1 MVRFSPV
8 RQWPQRQ
15 LKGVGFMDSRQAALA
30 FMDAGQGILDRIR
43 ATQMDNIEAAAQVFA
58 DSIGQGGLVHL
69 FGTGHS
75 RIPVEEIFPRHGSFP
90 GFHPIIDLSMTFH
103 TQVVGSNGQRQAMF
117 IEKMEG
123 LGEEI
128 LRNFVFRTYDSFMI
142 FSNSGV
148 NNVVMDVA
156 IGAKE
161 RGMKVIG
168 VVSVEHCL
176 ATSPRHKSGKRLPD
190 VCDITIDNCTPAGDA
205 LVQID
210 GLEYPVGPGSTLG
223 YAAIVNAMKCSLAQK
238 LTDMGKPPLV
248 LTSGVLIGGE
258 KSAELFEKTYDDYRD
273 RVKQVYGG

>member
-1 MVRFSPV
+1 
-8 RQWPQRQ
+8 
-15 LKGVGFMDSRQAALA
+15 MDSQQAALA
-30 FMDAGQGILDRIR
+30 FMDAAQRILDAIR
-43 ATQMDNIEAAAQVFA
+43 TTQMDKIEQSAQICA
-58 DSIGQGGLVHL
+58 NSIGQDGLVHL

-75 RIPVEEIFPRHGSFP
+75 RIPVEEMFPRHGSFP

-103 TQVVGSNGQRQAMF
+103 TQVVGSNGQRQAML

-123 LGEEI
+123 LGEAI

-148 NNVVMDVA
+148 NNVIMDVA

-168 VVSVEHCL
+168 IVSVEHCL
-176 ATSPRHKSGKRLPD
+176 ATAPRHKSGLRLPD
-190 VCDITIDNCTPAGDA
+190 VCDITIDNCTPSGDA
-205 LVQID
+205 LVEIE
-210 GLEYPVGPGSTLG
+210 GLEYPVGPGSTIG
-223 YAAIVNAMKCSLAQK
+223 YTAIVNALKCAVAQK
-238 LTDMGKPPLV
+238 LTAMGKPPLV

-258 KSAELFEKTYDDYRD
+258 KSAELFERTYDDFRD

>member
-1 MVRFSPV
+1 
-8 RQWPQRQ
+8 
-15 LKGVGFMDSRQAALA
+15 MDSRQAALA
-30 FMDAGQGILDRIR
+30 FMDAGQQIMDRIR
-43 ATQMDNIEAAAQVFA
+43 ATQMDNIEAAAQACA

-75 RIPVEEIFPRHGSFP
+75 RIPVEEMFPRHGSFP

-103 TQVVGSNGQRQAMF
+103 TQVVGSNGQRQAMY

-123 LGEEI
+123 LGEQI
-128 LRNFVFRTYDSFMI
+128 LRNFVFRTYDSFLI

-148 NNVVMDVA
+148 NNVIMDVA

-176 ATSPRHKSGKRLPD
+176 ATPPRHKSGKRLPD
-190 VCDITIDNCTPAGDA
+190 VCDITLDNCTPAGDA

-210 GLEYPVGPGSTLG
+210 GLDYPVGPGSTIG
-223 YAAIVNAMKCSLAQK
+223 YAAIVNALKCAVAQK
-238 LTDMGKPPLV
+238 LVDMGQPPLV

-258 KSAELFEKTYDDYRD
+258 KSAELFERTYDDYRD
-273 RVKQVYGG
+273 RVKKVYGG

>member
-1 MVRFSPV
+1 
-8 RQWPQRQ
+8 
-15 LKGVGFMDSRQAALA
+15 MDSQQAALA
-30 FMDAGQGILDRIR
+30 FMDAAQRILDAIR
-43 ATQMDNIEAAAQVFA
+43 TTQMDKIEQAAQICA

-75 RIPVEEIFPRHGSFP
+75 RIPVEEMFPRHGSFP
-90 GFHPIIDLSMTFH
+90 GFQPIIDLSMTFQ
-103 TQVVGSNGQRQAMF
+103 TQVVGSNGQRQAML

-123 LGEEI
+123 LGEAI

-148 NNVVMDVA
+148 NNVIMDVA

-176 ATSPRHKSGKRLPD
+176 ATAPRHKSGLRLPD
-190 VCDITIDNCTPAGDA
+190 VCDITIDNCTPSGDA
-205 LVQID
+205 VVQID
-210 GLEYPVGPGSTLG
+210 GLEYPVGPGSTIG
-223 YAAIVNAMKCSLAQK
+223 YTAIVNALKCAVAQK
-238 LTDMGKPPLV
+238 LTAMGKPPLV

-258 KSAELFEKTYDDYRD
+258 KSAELFERTYDDYRD

>member
-1 MVRFSPV
+1 
-8 RQWPQRQ
+8 
-15 LKGVGFMDSRQAALA
+15 MDSRQAALA
-30 FMDAGQGILDRIR
+30 FMDAGQQIMDRIR
-43 ATQMDNIEAAAQVFA
+43 ATQMDNIEAAAQACA

-75 RIPVEEIFPRHGSFP
+75 RIPVEEMFPRHGSFP

-103 TQVVGSNGQRQAMF
+103 TQVVGSNGQRQAMY

-123 LGEEI
+123 LGEQI

-148 NNVVMDVA
+148 NNVIMDVA

-176 ATSPRHKSGKRLPD
+176 ATPPRHKSGKRLPD

-205 LVQID
+205 LVPID
-210 GLEYPVGPGSTLG
+210 GLDYPVGPGSTIG
-223 YAAIVNAMKCSLAQK
+223 YAAIVNALKCAVAQK
-238 LTDMGKPPLV
+238 LVDMGQAPLV

-258 KSAELFEKTYDDYRD
+258 KSAELFERTYDDYRD